1 MASPFTMGLNG
12 LVSRNVAGYVKYF
25 ELYGEWKE
33 YELQEHAKLG
43 RVPDESM
50 MLNTLVRV
58 AVERMAVL
66 DSFRYDFYPFQR
78 KQTANST

>member
-1 MASPFTMGLNG
+1 MASPFSMGLNG
-12 LVSRNVAGYVKYF
+12 LVSRNVAGYVRNF
-25 ELYGEWKE
+25 EVCGEWKE
-33 YELQEHAKLG
+33 HGIQEHAKVG

-66 DSFRYDFYPFQR
+66 DSFRYADVR
-78 KQTANST
+78 A